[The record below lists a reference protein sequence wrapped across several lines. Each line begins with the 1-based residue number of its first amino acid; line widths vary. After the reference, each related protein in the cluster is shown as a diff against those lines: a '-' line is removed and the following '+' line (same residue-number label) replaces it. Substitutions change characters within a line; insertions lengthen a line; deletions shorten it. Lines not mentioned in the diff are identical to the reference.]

1 VVTTPDAGTERLH
14 VVAVY
19 DAAVY
24 RSPLPGVLI
33 SAADYVRGFR
43 PAGPGRVVIDAAPG
57 VTAAASRTA
66 VTAATA
72 RDPLLSVD
80 TLADYKASLDSRID
94 TVLALF
100 WALLGLAIL
109 IALLGI
115 ANTLTLS
122 VIERTRE
129 SALIRALGLT
139 RGQLRRMLLA
149 EALLMTALAV
159 GLGIGLG
166 ITFGLI
172 MTGALGASAS
182 GREVTSIPYAQ
193 IALYA
198 AISAGAAQ
206 AAALLPARRAARTAV
221 VASMAD
227 A

>member
-1 VVTTPDAGTERLH
+1 V
-14 VVAVY
+14 
-19 DAAVY
+19 
-24 RSPLPGVLI
+24 
-33 SAADYVRGFR
+33 
-43 PAGPGRVVIDAAPG
+43 
-57 VTAAASRTA
+57 
-66 VTAATA
+66 
-72 RDPLLSVD
+72 
-80 TLADYKASLDSRID
+80 
-94 TVLALF
+94 
-100 WALLGLAIL
+100 L

-115 ANTLTLS
+115 SNTLSLS

-129 SALIRALGLT
+129 SALMRALGLT

-172 MTGALGASAS
+172 MTGALGASAG

-198 AISAGAAQ
+198 AISAGTAQ
-206 AAALLPARRAARTAV
+206 AAALLPARRAARTVV